1 MSSLQPS
8 VQATPPLQSNP
19 FAKHLAEHVN
29 AGAVAIES
37 ERAIAEAQ
45 GKLVIAKRFP
55 RDQARAYANI
65 IDACKRPGLAEEAC
79 YSFPRA
85 GQTVSG
91 PSIRLAEMLA
101 ANWGNIDYGIRELS
115 RKDGVSEMEAYCW
128 DLETNTMS
136 SQKFTVR
143 HIRDTRSGGVK
154 LTDER
159 DIYELTAN
167 MGGRRLRARILAILP
182 ADLVQA
188 AVDECG
194 RTLAGSNDLPLAD
207 RVRNAVA
214 AFKTLGVSPDLIE
227 KRLGHKLDVVT
238 PDELG
243 DLRKIH
249 NSIRDGISKRD
260 DWFGDKPVDDD
271 GIDGDPKPDRP
282 APPKRAAKGA
292 AAVVQN
298 APKAVAPEVV
308 VPAEP
313 AKEPEAAAPVESF
326 AQAAE
331 ATQAEPVAEAPKP
344 RAFLND
350 GELLEC
356 EVKVLEC
363 AGGSLTSNGT
373 KYPSVRAK
381 VSGGYN
387 GDIYHINGGK
397 TEGDKTVPMP
407 PWKAGAS
414 LAVKLKGIKNESG
427 AVKAYVES
435 VEVAPEV
442 F

>member
-1 MSSLQPS
+1 MLDTFKAQCFRNAQNVSDAQLAAFVSIAHEMKVNPLLPGMLYAYPTGQGGIVPMMGPDGVFKKLSEHPGVDSWEVQLYPEDVTQPATHAVARIFRKGVERPLTYTALLS
-8 VQATPPLQSNP
+8 EWKVQANP
-19 FAKHLAEHVN
+19 NWSSRPRHMLSIRALKQCARQIIHGIPFDED
-29 AGAVAIES
+29 
-37 ERAIAEAQ
+37 ERVIAEAINVT
-45 GKLVIAKRFP
+45 G
-55 RDQARAYANI
+55 
-65 IDACKRPGLAEEAC
+65 
-79 YSFPRA
+79 
-85 GQTVSG
+85 T
-91 PSIRLAEMLA
+91 A
-101 ANWGNIDYGIRELS
+101 A
-115 RKDGVSEMEAYCW
+115 
-128 DLETNTMS
+128 
-136 SQKFTVR
+136 
-143 HIRDTRSGGVK
+143 DT
-154 LTDER
+154 
-159 DIYELTAN
+159 
-167 MGGRRLRARILAILP
+167 P
-182 ADLVQA
+182 
-188 AVDECG
+188 
-194 RTLAGSNDLPLAD
+194 
-207 RVRNAVA
+207 
-214 AFKTLGVSPDLIE
+214 
-227 KRLGHKLDVVT
+227 
-238 PDELG
+238 
-243 DLRKIH
+243 
-249 NSIRDGISKRD
+249 
-260 DWFGDKPVDDD
+260 
-271 GIDGDPKPDRP
+271 PDRP
-282 APPKRAAKGA
+282 APPRRAAKGA

-313 AKEPEAAAPVESF
+313 AKEPEAATPAPVESF

-356 EVKVLEC
+356 EVKVIEC

-381 VSGGYN
+381 VTGGYN

-397 TEGDKTVPMP
+397 TEGDKTVPLP